1 MRRSPRA
8 LALLPFVLLPSLA
21 ASGAAQAETYPDRP
35 ITMIVTAASGGVTD
49 IVARAFGQ
57 ELSKDWGQPVVVEN
71 RGGAAHI
78 LGAQAVA
85 KATPDGYTLMVA
97 EAGTFTIN
105 PTIYPKGK
113 LPYDEDK
120 DFIPISGL
128 VRINQALLADKS
140 LPASN
145 AAELIALAKQKPG
158 QLTYGTAG
166 IGSAPHMNIELF
178 ESMAGVKFTPVHY
191 RGAVPA
197 LNDVIGG
204 SVNLMSISVSLALPP
219 FRAGQVKILG
229 IGSEKRLPQVPDI
242 ATVAETGLPGYQAVA
257 WFGLFG
263 PAAMPRDI
271 LGKLNAEV
279 QHVFNDPGFR
289 ARFLD
294 PQIFESIAGPQPAF
308 ADFIKTEQKKWS
320 TVVHSANIR
329 LD

>member
-1 MRRSPRA
+1 
-8 LALLPFVLLPSLA
+8 
-21 ASGAAQAETYPDRP
+21 
-35 ITMIVTAASGGVTD
+35 
-49 IVARAFGQ
+49 
-57 ELSKDWGQPVVVEN
+57 
-71 RGGAAHI
+71 
-78 LGAQAVA
+78 
-85 KATPDGYTLMVA
+85 MVA
-97 EAGTFTIN
+97 EAGTLTIN

-229 IGSEKRLPQVPDI
+229 IGSEKRLPQAPDI
-242 ATVAETGLPGYQAVA
+242 PTVAESGLPGYQAVT

-263 PAAMPRDI
+263 TAGTPPEIVA
-271 LGKLNAEV
+271 KLNAEV
-279 QHVFNDPGFR
+279 MKIFSDPAFR
-289 ARFLD
+289 TRFLD
-294 PQIFESIAGPQPAF
+294 TQMFESMAGPPDAF
-308 ADFIKTEQKKWS
+308 AAFIKAEEAKWS
-320 TVVHSANIR
+320 KIIR
-329 LD
+329 DADINLE